1 MKLFKYINLKD
12 PKERK
17 PFLYALLIA
26 VTVGQLVALVSW
38 YVFDE
43 NFFIILFLSSIVGI
57 LPGYRGKKE
66 S

>member
-43 NFFIILFLSSIVGI
+43 NFFIILFFSSIVGI
-57 LPGYRGKKE
+57 LFGYRGKKE